1 MSIVSLSDAL
11 TREHRDID
19 TGIRA
24 FVVDLERGVVSPEPL
39 LSAFEALRRHIYLEE
54 AFLFPP
60 IRQAGVLM
68 PILVMLREH
77 GTLWR

>member
-39 LSAFEALRRHIYLEE
+39 LSAFEALRRHSI
-54 AFLFPP
+54 
-60 IRQAGVLM
+60 
-68 PILVMLREH
+68 
-77 GTLWR
+77 WRKRSCFRRSGKRGC